1 MEIVMR
7 RLAYVLS
14 VCGVT
19 LLIAVSPS
27 IAAPLKTMDDVG
39 VALRACWKAPAGSK
53 DSFATLSFSFKRD
66 GTLIG
71 PPRPTGIGVPGDAE
85 AQKQFVDAAV
95 AAVERCLPLDF
106 SPALAAGIGGQVFTM
121 QFTSQDKEVL
131 APADSPER
139 GFMRRFR

>member
-1 MEIVMR
+1 MLVMR
-7 RLAYVLS
+7 RLAHVLS

-19 LLIAVSPS
+19 LSIAASPS
-27 IAAPLKTMDDVG
+27 VAAPLKTMDAVG
-39 VALRACWKAPAGSK
+39 AAIRACWNPPAGSK
-53 DSFATLSFSFKRD
+53 DSFVTLGFSFKRD

-71 PPRPTGIGVPGDAE
+71 PPRPTAFGVPGDAQ

-95 AAVERCLPLDF
+95 AAIEGCVPLEF
-106 SPALAAGIGGQVFTM
+106 SAELANGIGGQVFTM
-121 QFTSQDKEVL
+121 EFTSQDKESL